1 MENNSDNIFDD
12 RLRRMLADAEEM
24 PPERVWNGIVASMGA
39 GTDGVVQRSRV
50 RALWLSGLGLV
61 SAAAAVAAFF
71 LLHNTEIEDSTGLS
85 SDIVAENIVTVE
97 TDEQIVSAGSS
108 ETAGRVENDGRIET
122 AGSVENAGTM
132 KTEATI
138 RSASAEMPGED
149 SVPEASEAQP
159 DFVEDN
165 QFDTSPAETEV
176 QQVDI
181 AEDKG
186 YYLADA
192 EWNGTKL
199 REKIDEDPVY
209 ELCIGGNSFVGPSRK
224 TESIRMMSQGRFK
237 IPTSTSFV
245 ENNDTDYYYLP
256 MSFGVG
262 IKFRIIKWLE
272 IGIGVNY
279 TLLMKRVS
287 GNYYEYDSVGNLVR
301 SCTAELKNS
310 QHYIGIPL
318 DVYFNIFGNEKWNT
332 YASVGGCIEKCV
344 CNRYNGVYDNL
355 DINHKTAVEGI
366 QTSVKAGL
374 GVEYSP
380 VKFLGIYLDPS
391 LRYYFDNNQPRSI
404 RTSQPLSF
412 GVEAGLRFKL

>member
-71 LLHNTEIEDSTGLS
+71 LLHNTEIEDSIGLS

-108 ETAGRVENDGRIET
+108 ETAGR
-122 AGSVENAGTM
+122 VENAGTM

-165 QFDTSPAETEV
+165 QFDTAPAETEV

-192 EWNGTKL
+192 EWNGTNL

-344 CNRYNGVYDNL
+344 SNRYNGVYDNL

-412 GVEAGLRFKL
+412 VVEAGLRFKL

>member
-1 MENNSDNIFDD
+1 MKKCMENNSGNIFDD
-12 RLRRMLADAEEM
+12 RLRQMLSDAEEM

-39 GTDGVVQRSRV
+39 EADGVAKRSRV

-61 SAAAAVAAFF
+61 SAAAIAAFF
-71 LLHNTEIEDSTGLS
+71 LLHNTEIEDSTELS

-97 TDEQIVSAGSS
+97 TDEQLVSAGSS
-108 ETAGRVENDGRIET
+108 ETAGRI
-122 AGSVENAGTM
+122 ENAENM
-132 KTEATI
+132 KTETTI
-138 RSASAEMPGED
+138 RSASTEMPEED
-149 SVPEASEAQP
+149 SIPEASEAQP
-159 DFVEDN
+159 ECVNDKPFE
-165 QFDTSPAETEV
+165 TAPIETEV

-181 AEDKG
+181 AEDKD

-192 EWNGTKL
+192 EWNNTNL
-199 REKIDEDPVY
+199 REEIEDDPVY

-245 ENNDTDYYYLP
+245 ENEDTDYYYLP

-262 IKFRIIKWLE
+262 IKFHIIKWLE

-318 DVYFNIFGNEKWNT
+318 DVYFNIYGNEHWNT

-344 CNRYNGVYDNL
+344 SNHYNGVYDNL
-355 DINHKTAVEGI
+355 DINHKTTVEGI
-366 QTSVKAGL
+366 QSSVKLGL

-380 VKFLGIYLDPS
+380 VKFLGIYIDPS

>member
-1 MENNSDNIFDD
+1 MKKCMENNSDNIFDD

-39 GTDGVVQRSRV
+39 VTDGVVQRSRV

-108 ETAGRVENDGRIET
+108 ETAGR
-122 AGSVENAGTM
+122 VENAGTM

-344 CNRYNGVYDNL
+344 SNRYNGVYDNL

>member
-71 LLHNTEIEDSTGLS
+71 LLHNTEIEDSIGLS

-108 ETAGRVENDGRIET
+108 ETAGR
-122 AGSVENAGTM
+122 VENAGTM

-192 EWNGTKL
+192 EWNGTNL

-344 CNRYNGVYDNL
+344 SNRYNGVYDNL

>member
-1 MENNSDNIFDD
+1 
-12 RLRRMLADAEEM
+12 MLADAEEM

-39 GTDGVVQRSRV
+39 VTDGVVQRSRV

-61 SAAAAVAAFF
+61 SAAAAIAAFF

-108 ETAGRVENDGRIET
+108 ETAGRI
-122 AGSVENAGTM
+122 ENAENM
-132 KTEATI
+132 KTETTS
-138 RSASAEMPGED
+138 RSASTEMPEED
-149 SVPEASEAQP
+149 SIPETSEAQP
-159 DFVEDN
+159 ECVNDKPFE
-165 QFDTSPAETEV
+165 TAPIETEV

-344 CNRYNGVYDNL
+344 SNRYNGVYDNL

>member
-1 MENNSDNIFDD
+1 
-12 RLRRMLADAEEM
+12 MLADAEEM

-71 LLHNTEIEDSTGLS
+71 LLHNTEIEDSIGLS

-108 ETAGRVENDGRIET
+108 ETAGR
-122 AGSVENAGTM
+122 VENAGTM

-165 QFDTSPAETEV
+165 QFDTAPAETEV

-192 EWNGTKL
+192 EWNGTNL

-344 CNRYNGVYDNL
+344 SNRYNGVYDNL

>member
-1 MENNSDNIFDD
+1 MKKCMENNSDNIFDD
-12 RLRRMLADAEEM
+12 RLRRILADAEEM
-24 PPERVWNGIVASMGA
+24 PPESVWNRIVASMGA
-39 GTDGVVQRSRV
+39 EADGVAKRSRV

-61 SAAAAVAAFF
+61 SAAAAVAAFV

-108 ETAGRVENDGRIET
+108 ETAGRVET
-122 AGSVENAGTM
+122 AGNM
-132 KTEATI
+132 KTETTI
-138 RSASAEMPGED
+138 RSASTEMPED
-149 SVPEASEAQP
+149 NSVPEASEAQP
-159 DFVEDN
+159 DCVNDKPFETV
-165 QFDTSPAETEV
+165 PIETEV

-192 EWNGTKL
+192 EWNGTNL
-199 REKIDEDPVY
+199 REEIEDDPVY

-245 ENNDTDYYYLP
+245 ENEDTDYYYLP

-318 DVYFNIFGNEKWNT
+318 DVYFNIYGNEHWNT

-344 CNRYNGVYDNL
+344 SNHYNGVYDNL
-355 DINHKTAVEGI
+355 DINHKTTVEGI
-366 QTSVKAGL
+366 QSSVKLGL

-380 VKFLGIYLDPS
+380 VRFLGIYIDPS